1 MAFQPKGYGIG
12 GAQAEL
18 ELVLL
23 ADSASFSVGEA
34 IEAYSTGYGKNP
46 VKAKPALGIIV
57 GFVNQYGAPLQPTA
71 YSAGSAT
78 STDVQSVTTTS
89 SNVSGQLI
97 WALVNTSVTQKY
109 SVTVNGTVNTT
120 TNSGRGHLWVS
131 VDSDNTSYGRVLE
144 SLCSRTAVKE
154 WYVVSTDSSDT
165 TRFVVQLAGSEKL
178 ASALTP

>member
-23 ADSASFSVGEA
+23 ADSTSFAVGNAVEM
-34 IEAYSTGYGKNP
+34 YSTGYVKNAT
-46 VKAKPALGIIV
+46 KAKPTLGVIV

-78 STDVQSVTTTS
+78 STDVQSVTTS
-89 SNVSGQLI
+89 ASNVSGQI
-97 WALVNTSVTQKY
+97 VWALVNTSVTQKY

-120 TNSGRGHLWVS
+120 ANSGRGHLWVS

-144 SLCSRTAVKE
+144 STCSRSAVLD

-165 TRFVVQLAGSEKL
+165 TRFVVQLAGSEKH
-178 ASALTP
+178 AVALTP